1 MTETSTAEIQGD
13 REPGRVE
20 RRRARVRQR
29 ILEVTEELTRARG
42 IDAVTVE
49 DITEAADV
57 ARRSFYH
64 YFDSKHDALVPIARK
79 RTREL
84 NRRIDRVVENIDDPA
99 EVVAIALRH
108 TFRRLP
114 EDPLCAW
121 FVFRSGLPQAR
132 LREGIGE
139 SGYRDVSRGVETG
152 RFTLDNLEAAAALL
166 SGAVIGVLGG
176 RLENTLGDGD
186 LDDAVEYLLRLLGV
200 PGSEARD
207 IAHLPLPDL

>member
-1 MTETSTAEIQGD
+1 
-13 REPGRVE
+13 
-20 RRRARVRQR
+20 
-29 ILEVTEELTRARG
+29 VTEALVRSRG
-42 IDAVTVE
+42 IDAVTLE

-57 ARRSFYH
+57 ARRTFYH

-84 NRRIDRVVENIDDPA
+84 NRRIDRVVEGIDDPA

-108 TFRRLP
+108 TLRRLP

-139 SGYRDVSRGVETG
+139 SGYRDVSRGVGTG

-166 SGAVIGVLGG
+166 SGAVIGALAG
-176 RLENTLGDGD
+176 RLEKTLGDSD

-200 PGSEARD
+200 PRSEARD
-207 IAHLPLPDL
+207 IAHRPLPDL